1 MMGKGMESRTVSIVV
16 AIIATVGAI
25 VVAFIEIFPLYFP
38 PGLGKGV
45 VDHRDEIVSPTR
57 VIKDLSD
64 AGIYLSDTDE
74 GIVRDDLEDD
84 SAYRRLA
91 KDCLAVLK
99 GKRVKTPVPL
109 DMINGMYKEEM
120 GGTTVGYLAPKRYGD
135 LKKVK
140 EAIFR
145 AWERKQPGG
154 FWEKGFGDVVVKR

>member
-1 MMGKGMESRTVSIVV
+1 MMGTGMEPRKVSIVV

-38 PGLGKGV
+38 PGNGV
-45 VDHRDEIVSPTR
+45 EEQKDEIVSPTR
-57 VIKDLSD
+57 VVKDLAD

-74 GIVRDDLEDD
+74 GVVLDDLKDD
-84 SAYRRLA
+84 PAYQQLV

-99 GKRVKTPVPL
+99 GKRVKTPIPL
-109 DMINGMYKEEM
+109 DVINGMYKVEM
-120 GGTTVGYLAPKRYGD
+120 GGTTVGYLAPGRYGD

-145 AWERKQPGG
+145 AWEKKQPGG
-154 FWEKGFGDVVVKR
+154 FWEKGFGDVVVGR